1 MPMCMLQ
8 YNATCKKT
16 CGKNKKKSVRQN
28 VFSPELKKLQ
38 IRYYFTLRGKN
49 IRSNRFF
56 YPAQY
61 IFTFLGKHCFFM
73 IFDVM
78 SKTSLSTSKKVLSG
92 FDICRDS
99 LDRT

>member
-38 IRYYFTLRGKN
+38 ILYYFTLRGKN

-61 IFTFLGKHCFFM
+61 IFTFSEKDTFLTF
-73 IFDVM
+73 FDVM
-78 SKTSLSTSKKVLSG
+78 SK
-92 FDICRDS
+92 IC
-99 LDRT
+99 LVA